1 MLLKIPLMAMS
12 WKACARAGALLL
24 IGAFLSLFG
33 VFAGLQIAPALGTLL
48 LAPAIGVGLLLD
60 RPLGELAPLPTF
72 AFNSTC
78 WALLLHA
85 ASRLLKRARKS
96 S

>member
-1 MLLKIPLMAMS
+1 MAMPG
-12 WKACARAGALLL
+12 WKACARAGGLLL
-24 IGAFLSLFG
+24 LGGFLTLFG

-60 RPLGELAPLPTF
+60 RPLGELAPLPAF
-72 AFNSTC
+72 AFNSIC

-85 ASRLLKRARKS
+85 ASRMLKRTRKS